1 MYLNGFTIVSFNHKN
16 KFITYKT
23 ENYFFDDIYTPITLL
38 NTNSEDNSNQNDVNN
53 NDTGNNNQIEY
64 WIVEDSEGNNKIRIT
79 NNNSIISENIKAGP
93 FFDEAAALTL
103 LNYLNDMEYF

>member
-38 NTNSEDNSNQNDVNN
+38 NSNSENDLDQNDAIN
-53 NDTGNNNQIEY
+53 NDTINNGQIEY
-64 WIVEDSEGNNKIRIT
+64 WIVEDSEGKNKIKIT
-79 NNNSIISENIKAGP
+79 NNGIISENIKAGP
-93 FFDEAAALTL
+93 FFNEASALTL